1 MNRSR
6 LQGSIL
12 FRKNTGTRG
21 EQTMMRKTSKPDI
34 AKGKFGLS
42 RRDPLPGGA
51 AVFTMGGQR
60 FLHLL
65 NLQTQA

>member
-1 MNRSR
+1 
-6 LQGSIL
+6 
-12 FRKNTGTRG
+12 
-21 EQTMMRKTSKPDI
+21 MMRKTSKPDI
-34 AKGKFGLS
+34 AKGEFGLS
-42 RRDPLPGGA
+42 QRDALLGGA